1 MSAAYRRTDP
11 PRMFVTA
18 KVLKWRLALDP
29 KQIVNPDTNLR
40 LYWHYRDA
48 EWYFA
53 IRKSVHF
60 RARFRIDSPIARNT
74 RPKSNRDITH
84 HLHRSQAVI
93 AVVSAS
99 TECTDIDFTVAS
111 AYRGG

>member
-48 EWYFA
+48 EW
-53 IRKSVHF
+53 
-60 RARFRIDSPIARNT
+60 IDSPIARNT

-93 AVVSAS
+93 AVVPAS